1 MEKWIG
7 INKRADFKGI
17 GQKFNIDQVTARIIR
32 NRDVTEEKDI
42 EKFLN
47 GGLEDLYDP
56 HLLKDAD
63 KLVGLLSQMIK
74 ERKHIRIIG
83 DYDIDGVMSTYIL
96 NKALLRCGADVS
108 VVIPDRIADGYG
120 LNMHLIEKAHEEG
133 VDTIITCD
141 NGIAAIDEIK
151 RAKEL
156 GMSVLVTDHH
166 AIPYENVDGECV
178 YKKSEADAVVNP
190 HQIDCP
196 YPYKEICG
204 ATVAWK
210 VVLVLYE
217 KNNIPVA
224 EAYDFLEN
232 VAFATVG
239 DIMPLSDENRIIV
252 KEGLKR
258 IHRTGNIGMNAL
270 INQCGLEKGNI
281 DSYHFGFVLGP
292 CINASGRLDLAIR
305 ALKLLMTEDVAE
317 ANRIAGELVILNDER
332 KQMTL
337 DGVEKA
343 VYIYDSQGYE
353 NDSVI
358 VIYLEDT
365 HESVAGIIAGR
376 IKELYHK
383 PTFILADGER
393 TLKGSGRSIEAFSM
407 YDEMV
412 KCADLFEHFGG
423 HPMAAGLSIA
433 RDNLD
438 EFRRRINANAN
449 LTQDDFVEKV
459 KIDVPMPMY
468 YPTLELAREFELL
481 APYGNGNP
489 RPLFMDKCVKIARMW
504 VVGKNQNVLKLS
516 IRTSAGTI
524 AEGIYFGNIPGF
536 MEYVSGKFGEQQ
548 LENAKNGRGNNIEL
562 AIVYSLKINIFRD
575 IENLQFEI
583 RYYK

>member
-47 GGLEDLYDP
+47 GGLGDLYDP

-63 KLVGLLSQMIK
+63 KLVDLLSQMIK
-74 ERKHIRIIG
+74 ARKHIRIIG

-358 VIYLEDT
+358 VIYLEGT

-383 PTFILADGER
+383 PTFILTDGER

-548 LENAKNGRGNNIEL
+548 LENAKNGRDNNIEL

>member
-32 NRDVTEEKDI
+32 NRDVIEEKDI

-63 KLVGLLSQMIK
+63 KLVDLLSQMIK
-74 ERKHIRIIG
+74 EKKHIRIIG

-120 LNMHLIEKAHEEG
+120 LNMHLIEKAHEDG

-190 HQIDCP
+190 HQIDCQ

-217 KNNIPVA
+217 KNDIPVA

-258 IHRTGNIGMNAL
+258 IHRTSNIGMNAL

-343 VYIYDSQGYE
+343 VHIYDSQGYE

-383 PTFILADGER
+383 PAFILTDGEYS
-393 TLKGSGRSIEAFSM
+393 LKGSGRSIEAFSM

-423 HPMAAGLSIA
+423 HPMAAGLSIV

-524 AEGIYFGNIPGF
+524 AEGIYFGDISGF
-536 MEYVSGKFGEQQ
+536 MEYVSGKFGAQQ
-548 LENAKNGRGNNIEL
+548 LENAKNGRDNNIEL
-562 AIVYSLKINIFRD
+562 AMVYSLKINIFRD

>member
-32 NRDVTEEKDI
+32 NRDVIEEKDI

-63 KLVGLLSQMIK
+63 KLVDLLSQMIK
-74 ERKHIRIIG
+74 EKKHIRIIG

-120 LNMHLIEKAHEEG
+120 LNMHLIEKAHEDG

-190 HQIDCP
+190 HQIDCQ

-217 KNNIPVA
+217 KNDIPVA

-258 IHRTGNIGMNAL
+258 IHRTSNIGMNAL

-343 VYIYDSQGYE
+343 VDIYDSQGYE
-353 NDSVI
+353 NDAVI

-383 PTFILADGER
+383 PTFILTDGER
-393 TLKGSGRSIEAFSM
+393 SLKGSGRSIEAFSM

-423 HPMAAGLSIA
+423 HPMAAGLSIV

-524 AEGIYFGNIPGF
+524 AEGIYFGDISGF
-536 MEYVSGKFGEQQ
+536 MEYVSGKFGAQQ
-548 LENAKNGRGNNIEL
+548 LENAKNGRDNNIEL
-562 AIVYSLKINIFRD
+562 AMVYSLKINIFRD

>member
-32 NRDVTEEKDI
+32 NRDVIEEKDI

-63 KLVGLLSQMIK
+63 KLVDLLSQMIK
-74 ERKHIRIIG
+74 EKKHIRIIG

-120 LNMHLIEKAHEEG
+120 LNMHLIEKAHEDG

-190 HQIDCP
+190 HQIDCQ

-217 KNNIPVA
+217 KNDIPVA

-252 KEGLKR
+252 KEGLKK
-258 IHRTGNIGMNAL
+258 IHRTSNIGMNAL

-343 VYIYDSQGYE
+343 VHLYDSQGYE

-383 PTFILADGER
+383 PAFILTDGEYS
-393 TLKGSGRSIEAFSM
+393 LKGSGRSIEAFSM

-433 RDNLD
+433 RDNLE

-516 IRTSAGTI
+516 IRTSAGTV
-524 AEGIYFGNIPGF
+524 AEGIYFGDISGF
-536 MEYVSGKFGEQQ
+536 MEYVSGKFGAQQ
-548 LENAKNGRGNNIEL
+548 LENAKNGRDNNIEL
-562 AIVYSLKINIFRD
+562 AMVYSLKINIFRD

>member
-63 KLVGLLSQMIK
+63 KLVDLLSQMIK

-258 IHRTGNIGMNAL
+258 IHRTSNIGMNAL

-383 PTFILADGER
+383 PTFILTDGER

-504 VVGKNQNVLKLS
+504 IVGKNQNVLKLS

-548 LENAKNGRGNNIEL
+548 LENAKNGRDNNIEL

>member
-1 MEKWIG
+1 
-7 INKRADFKGI
+7 
-17 GQKFNIDQVTARIIR
+17 
-32 NRDVTEEKDI
+32 
-42 EKFLN
+42 
-47 GGLEDLYDP
+47 
-56 HLLKDAD
+56 
-63 KLVGLLSQMIK
+63 
-74 ERKHIRIIG
+74 
-83 DYDIDGVMSTYIL
+83 MSTYIL

-120 LNMHLIEKAHEEG
+120 LNMHLIEKAHEDG

-190 HQIDCP
+190 HQIDCQ

-217 KNNIPVA
+217 KNDIPVA

-258 IHRTGNIGMNAL
+258 IHRTSNIGMNAL

-343 VYIYDSQGYE
+343 VHIYDSQGYE

-383 PTFILADGER
+383 PTFILTDGER
-393 TLKGSGRSIEAFSM
+393 SLKGSGRSIEAFSM

-524 AEGIYFGNIPGF
+524 AEGIYFGDISGF
-536 MEYVSGKFGEQQ
+536 MEYVSGKFGAQQ
-548 LENAKNGRGNNIEL
+548 LENAKNGRDNNIEL
-562 AIVYSLKINIFRD
+562 AMVYSLKINIFRD

>member
-47 GGLEDLYDP
+47 GGLGDLYDP

-63 KLVGLLSQMIK
+63 KLVDLLSQMIK

-239 DIMPLSDENRIIV
+239 DIMPLRDENRIIV

-258 IHRTGNIGMNAL
+258 IHRTSNIGMNAL

-305 ALKLLMTEDVAE
+305 AFKLLMTEDVAE
-317 ANRIAGELVILNDER
+317 ANRIAGELVVLNDER

-343 VYIYDSQGYE
+343 VDIYDSQGYE

-376 IKELYHK
+376 IKEVYHK
-383 PTFILADGER
+383 PTFILTDGER
-393 TLKGSGRSIEAFSM
+393 SLKGSGRSIEAFSM

-433 RDNLD
+433 QDNLD

-548 LENAKNGRGNNIEL
+548 LENAKNGRDNNIEL

>member
-32 NRDVTEEKDI
+32 NRDVIEEKDI

-63 KLVGLLSQMIK
+63 KLVDLLSQMIK
-74 ERKHIRIIG
+74 EKKHIRIIG

-120 LNMHLIEKAHEEG
+120 LNMHLIEKAHEDG

-190 HQIDCP
+190 HQIDCQ

-217 KNNIPVA
+217 KNDIPVA

-258 IHRTGNIGMNAL
+258 IHRTSNIGMNAL

-343 VYIYDSQGYE
+343 VHIYDSQGYE

-383 PTFILADGER
+383 PTFILTDGER
-393 TLKGSGRSIEAFSM
+393 SLKGSGRSIEAFSM

-423 HPMAAGLSIA
+423 HPMAAGLSIV

-524 AEGIYFGNIPGF
+524 AEGIYFGDISGF
-536 MEYVSGKFGEQQ
+536 MEYVSGKFGAQQ
-548 LENAKNGRGNNIEL
+548 LENAKNGRDNNIEL
-562 AIVYSLKINIFRD
+562 AMVYSLKINIFRD

>member
-32 NRDVTEEKDI
+32 NRDVIEEKDI

-63 KLVGLLSQMIK
+63 KLVDLLSQMIK
-74 ERKHIRIIG
+74 EKKHIRIIG

-120 LNMHLIEKAHEEG
+120 LNMHLIEKAHEDG

-190 HQIDCP
+190 HQIDCQ

-217 KNNIPVA
+217 KNDIPVA

-258 IHRTGNIGMNAL
+258 IHRTSNIGMNAL

-343 VYIYDSQGYE
+343 VHIYDSQGYE

-383 PTFILADGER
+383 PAFILTDGGYS
-393 TLKGSGRSIEAFSM
+393 LKGSGRSIEAFSM

-524 AEGIYFGNIPGF
+524 AEGIYFGDISGF
-536 MEYVSGKFGEQQ
+536 MEYVSGKFGAQQ
-548 LENAKNGRGNNIEL
+548 LENAKNGRDNNIEL
-562 AIVYSLKINIFRD
+562 AMVYSLKINIFRD

>member
-32 NRDVTEEKDI
+32 NRDVIEEKDI

-63 KLVGLLSQMIK
+63 KLVDLLSQMIK
-74 ERKHIRIIG
+74 EKKHIRIIG

-120 LNMHLIEKAHEEG
+120 LNMHLIEKAHEDG

-190 HQIDCP
+190 HQIDCQ

-217 KNNIPVA
+217 KNDIPVA

-258 IHRTGNIGMNAL
+258 IHRTSNIGMNAL

-343 VYIYDSQGYE
+343 VHIYDSQGYE

-383 PTFILADGER
+383 PTFILTDGER
-393 TLKGSGRSIEAFSM
+393 SLKGSGRSIEAFSM

-524 AEGIYFGNIPGF
+524 AEGIYFGDISGF
-536 MEYVSGKFGEQQ
+536 MEYVSGKFGAQQ
-548 LENAKNGRGNNIEL
+548 LENAKNGRDNNIEL
-562 AIVYSLKINIFRD
+562 AMVYSLKINILRD

>member
-32 NRDVTEEKDI
+32 NRDVIEEKDI

-63 KLVGLLSQMIK
+63 KLVDLLSQMIK
-74 ERKHIRIIG
+74 EKKHIRIIG

-120 LNMHLIEKAHEEG
+120 LNMHLIEKAHEDG

-190 HQIDCP
+190 HQIDCQ

-217 KNNIPVA
+217 KNDIPVA

-258 IHRTGNIGMNAL
+258 IHRTSNIGMNAL

-305 ALKLLMTEDVAE
+305 ALKLLMIEDVAE

-343 VYIYDSQGYE
+343 VHIYDSQGYE

-383 PTFILADGER
+383 PTFILTDGER
-393 TLKGSGRSIEAFSM
+393 SLKGSGRSIEAFSM

-423 HPMAAGLSIA
+423 HPMAAGLSIV

-524 AEGIYFGNIPGF
+524 AEGIYFGDISGF
-536 MEYVSGKFGEQQ
+536 MEYVSGKFGAQQ
-548 LENAKNGRGNNIEL
+548 LENAKNGRDNNIEL
-562 AIVYSLKINIFRD
+562 AMVYSLKINIFRD

>member
-1 MEKWIG
+1 M
-7 INKRADFKGI
+7 
-17 GQKFNIDQVTARIIR
+17 
-32 NRDVTEEKDI
+32 
-42 EKFLN
+42 
-47 GGLEDLYDP
+47 
-56 HLLKDAD
+56 
-63 KLVGLLSQMIK
+63 
-74 ERKHIRIIG
+74 
-83 DYDIDGVMSTYIL
+83 
-96 NKALLRCGADVS
+96 
-108 VVIPDRIADGYG
+108 
-120 LNMHLIEKAHEEG
+120 
-133 VDTIITCD
+133 
-141 NGIAAIDEIK
+141 
-151 RAKEL
+151 
-156 GMSVLVTDHH
+156 
-166 AIPYENVDGECV
+166 
-178 YKKSEADAVVNP
+178 
-190 HQIDCP
+190 
-196 YPYKEICG
+196 
-204 ATVAWK
+204 
-210 VVLVLYE
+210 LVLYE

-358 VIYLEDT
+358 VIYLEGT

-383 PTFILADGER
+383 PTFILTDGER

-548 LENAKNGRGNNIEL
+548 LENAKNGRDNNIEL